1 LIAGGRQKGVI
12 ADQPGLKIRRY
23 GCVVQ
28 FALFG
33 DRLNLRLTLGRT
45 GCSIE
50 QINSYPMASHF
61 DLVDV
66 TLFVSIAEKNTLTH
80 GAESCHMSLAA
91 ASKRIKNLEDSLK
104 VKLLYRNS
112 QGVTLAPAGRAFLH
126 YGRLLLQ
133 QLERMESV
141 LQEHSKGLT
150 GHVRVFANTTAVTDF
165 LPQVLRKYLVTHPDV
180 NVDLREGM
188 SMEIIRAV
196 RQGETDIGIA
206 AGYVGAEGLEVF
218 PYRRDR
224 LVLATAQNHSLA
236 RRRTI
241 SFEKTLEFDYIGVEA
256 SAIQSFAMLAA
267 EELQRSL
274 RVRIQVGN
282 FEELCRMIEA
292 NVGIGIL
299 PESAARRHRA
309 TMGVR
314 IVQLKDAWATHNLQI
329 CVRRLRSLPTF
340 ARDLVGLLVADA
352 ASDNRFARPEIS
364 IRTTERHSRD
374 RER

>member
-1 LIAGGRQKGVI
+1 M
-12 ADQPGLKIRRY
+12 
-23 GCVVQ
+23 VQ

-33 DRLNLRLTLGRT
+33 DRLNLRLTLERT
-45 GCSIE
+45 GSGIE
-50 QINSYPMASHF
+50 ETNSYPMASHF

-66 TLFVSIAEKNTLTH
+66 ALFVSIAEKNTLTH
-80 GAESCHMSLAA
+80 GAQSCHMSLAA

-224 LVLATAQNHSLA
+224 LVLAAAQSHALA

-299 PESAARRHRA
+299 PESAARRHRS
-309 TMGVR
+309 TMGFR

-352 ASDNRFARPEIS
+352 ASDNRFARPDIS

>member
-1 LIAGGRQKGVI
+1 LLAAVRKAVI
-12 ADQPGLKIRRY
+12 ADRLRLKIRRY

-33 DRLNLRLTLGRT
+33 DRLNPWLTLWRFG
-45 GCSIE
+45 SDIE
-50 QINSYPMASHF
+50 EINSHPMASHF

-66 TLFVSIAEKNTLTH
+66 ALFVSIAEKNTLTH
-80 GAESCHMSLAA
+80 GAQSCHMSLAA

-126 YGRLLLQ
+126 YGRLMLQ

-141 LQEHSKGLT
+141 LQEHSKGVT

-206 AGYVGAEGLEVF
+206 AGYVGADGLEVL

-224 LVLATAQNHSLA
+224 LVLATSQNHPLA

-299 PESAARRHRA
+299 PESAARRHRS
-309 TMGVR
+309 TMGIR
-314 IVQLKDAWATHNLQI
+314 IVQLKDAWAMHNLQI
-329 CVRRLRSLPTF
+329 CVRKLRSLPTF
-340 ARDLVGLLVADA
+340 ARDLVGLLVADG
-352 ASDNRFARPEIS
+352 ASDNRFAHPEIS
-364 IRTTERHSRD
+364 THTTGRHSRD

>member
-1 LIAGGRQKGVI
+1 
-12 ADQPGLKIRRY
+12 
-23 GCVVQ
+23 
-28 FALFG
+28 
-33 DRLNLRLTLGRT
+33 
-45 GCSIE
+45 
-50 QINSYPMASHF
+50 MASHF

-66 TLFVSIAEKNTLTH
+66 ALFVSIAEKNTLTH
-80 GAESCHMSLAA
+80 GAQSCHMSLAA

-141 LQEHSKGLT
+141 LQEYSKGLT

-206 AGYVGAEGLEVF
+206 AGYVGADGLEVL

-224 LVLATAQNHSLA
+224 LVLATAQNHPLA

-292 NVGIGIL
+292 NVGVGIL
-299 PESAARRHRA
+299 PESAARRHRS
-309 TMGVR
+309 TMGIR
-314 IVQLKDAWATHNLQI
+314 IVQLKDAWAMHNLQI
-329 CVRRLRSLPTF
+329 CVRKLRSLPTF
-340 ARDLVGLLVADA
+340 ARDLVGLLVADG
-352 ASDNRFARPEIS
+352 ASENRFAHPAIS
-364 IRTTERHSRD
+364 IHTTERHSRD